1 MKRLFCFSLLTILF
15 VGNLF
20 AQKYHDAAAVGLK
33 GHVKEVVINSG
44 GPDPYGYY
52 GKCTFDGNGALTY
65 YGVVDFSNMINVSRS
80 NNGYLKSFSEIEN
93 DLFFG
98 QSESL
103 TSFSYDSNNRVSR
116 IVKDLRIDDF
126 YYNSQGYLY
135 KSKDIRDVICYYE
148 IKEVD
153 NHGNYTSVD
162 MFRDDEG
169 KRVYLRTIKR
179 TITYYS
185 NNSKSAASEA
195 SSELPLVLNINGRTV
210 RTIEDGAMYIQ
221 AGQTSN
227 LGISGCMGDAVVVR
241 TKTGK
246 MIDETGFKDYTV
258 ETDADWLDC
267 NHYKTKEAFIPL
279 AKVNNTGQSRTAFV
293 SVIAGGKRTTFLVT
307 QRAY

>member
-1 MKRLFCFSLLTILF
+1 MKHYIAIKKTCVLLIALFSCTFAYTKSFVFPMETSEFDLEIDVNTDVSTIKIKYMGTSRVLYSFKYNYFKIYNEQFSDGNCKYIFFADKPLPTSLKKVPLEGIHYCAFTEIPFSKGHTCWGKILDHENKDYEIAF
-15 VGNLF
+15 KPKSVNNYNIKFQELYSELGNLT
-20 AQKYHDAAAVGLK
+20 
-33 GHVKEVVINSG
+33 SG
-44 GPDPYGYY
+44 
-52 GKCTFDGNGALTY
+52 A
-65 YGVVDFSNMINVSRS
+65 FSSS
-80 NNGYLKSFSEIEN
+80 
-93 DLFFG
+93 
-98 QSESL
+98 
-103 TSFSYDSNNRVSR
+103 
-116 IVKDLRIDDF
+116 
-126 YYNSQGYLY
+126 
-135 KSKDIRDVICYYE
+135 
-148 IKEVD
+148 
-153 NHGNYTSVD
+153 
-162 MFRDDEG
+162 
-169 KRVYLRTIKR
+169 
-179 TITYYS
+179 S